1 MLLELVLPPA
11 LTSGSTLH
19 RVRCDPHRP
28 PAQHRAASGSSL
40 ARKAQK
46 AEAWLQSLPT
56 ASTKA
61 GAQVLHPHSCS
72 RTQSICVEGK
82 CCQFL
87 NLPAKAVGEH
97 LGSVHPSAR
106 QHTLGTGSRLVPEH
120 LPSRVSPAV
129 SCRGGEQQ
137 GLGGGESSHPR
148 CSGLLLGPPRA
159 LCPGGT
165 QEQGRDL
172 DISLPAADIEA
183 ESAFNVRAAENS
195 SHSLGNLH
203 LKGTGAPGPPARARR
218 SLAQLIPPAHP
229 SAWLCRGADSGE
241 PPPPCSQARARGHCG
256 AALLA
261 WISLALGQPWVS
273 QPCHCRF
280 HR

>member
-19 RVRCDPHRP
+19 RVRCDPHRA

-40 ARKAQK
+40 AGKAQK

-72 RTQSICVEGK
+72 RTQSICDEGK

-106 QHTLGTGSRLVPEH
+106 QHTLRTGSRLVPGTPPQQGKPCCELQGGRAAGVGGRGEQPPQVLWTALGTPTGSMPRWHPGAREGPEH
-120 LPSRVSPAV
+120 FSS
-129 SCRGGEQQ
+129 SCR
-137 GLGGGESSHPR
+137 HR
-148 CSGLLLGPPRA
+148 
-159 LCPGGT
+159 
-165 QEQGRDL
+165 GR
-172 DISLPAADIEA
+172 ISI
-183 ESAFNVRAAENS
+183 
-195 SHSLGNLH
+195 
-203 LKGTGAPGPPARARR
+203 
-218 SLAQLIPPAHP
+218 
-229 SAWLCRGADSGE
+229 
-241 PPPPCSQARARGHCG
+241 
-256 AALLA
+256 
-261 WISLALGQPWVS
+261 
-273 QPCHCRF
+273 
-280 HR
+280 